1 MSKLKEKK
9 VKWIGYVILAVV
21 LLICVNYLYK
31 NRRVHFEDDKMRQII
46 CLELGKDKDSKDVTY
61 RDLESIEEL
70 DIGPI
75 GEYETIIDVAKCKNM
90 KKLRVN
96 VEITHRDLCYELFQ
110 KNEDG
115 SMYYPLVD
123 KKKLF
128 KVQEE
133 LEKVSKKLKKL
144 ESFVFSNINESC
156 NIKDFTFLEN
166 FKGLKELTLC
176 FVNISDYSFLENC
189 IELEKVDLEQSNMDN
204 ADVLL
209 KLKYVNR
216 LILTGTPLAENKE
229 EISRLEKAFP
239 EANIVVD

>member
-1 MSKLKEKK
+1 MEKLKHSKIK
-9 VKWIGYVILAVV
+9 IYVYIVIIAIVAFV
-21 LLICVNYLYK
+21 GNWLYK
-31 NRRVHFEDDKMRQII
+31 GRRVHFEDDKMRQVI
-46 CLELGKDKDSKDVTY
+46 CLELGKDKESQDVTY
-61 RDLESIEEL
+61 RDLETIEEL

-75 GEYETIIDVAKCKNM
+75 GEYETIIDVAKCKNI

-123 KKKLF
+123 EKKLF

-156 NIKDFTFLEN
+156 NIKDFKFLEN

-189 IELEKVDLEQSNMDN
+189 IELEKVDLEQSNIEN

-216 LILTGTPLAENKE
+216 LILTGTPLAENEE

-239 EANIVVD
+239 EAWIITE

>member
-1 MSKLKEKK
+1 MKKLNRSKIKMFAF
-9 VKWIGYVILAVV
+9 IVIIVAVAFCGNW
-21 LLICVNYLYK
+21 LFK
-31 NRRVHFEDDKMRQII
+31 GRRVHFEDDKMRQVI

-96 VEITHRDLCYELFQ
+96 VEITHRDSCYELFQ

-115 SMYYPLVD
+115 SMYYPLIE

-189 IELEKVDLEQSNMDN
+189 IELEKVDLEQSDIDN

-209 KLKYVNR
+209 KLKYINR
-216 LILTGTPLAENKE
+216 LILTGTPLAENEE

-239 EANIVVD
+239 EAKIVVD